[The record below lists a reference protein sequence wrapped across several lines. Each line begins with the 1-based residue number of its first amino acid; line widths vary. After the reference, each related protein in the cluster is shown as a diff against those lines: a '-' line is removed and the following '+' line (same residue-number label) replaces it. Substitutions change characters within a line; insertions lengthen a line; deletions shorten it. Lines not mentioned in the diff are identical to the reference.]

1 MRLGDKVQV
10 ELELSGEVVGR
21 TFERDPKI
29 DLKTPWGMLHGV
41 PVSVLKASEPAAPE
55 AEAVVEVPANVTQI
69 APALRQTA
77 KPIRKAG

>member
-10 ELELSGEVVGR
+10 DLEISGEVVGR

-41 PVSVLKASEPAAPE
+41 PVSVLKARKPAEPEGE
-55 AEAVVEVPANVTQI
+55 ATVPANVTQI
-69 APALRQTA
+69 ASAVRKTE
-77 KPIRKAG
+77 KPILKAG